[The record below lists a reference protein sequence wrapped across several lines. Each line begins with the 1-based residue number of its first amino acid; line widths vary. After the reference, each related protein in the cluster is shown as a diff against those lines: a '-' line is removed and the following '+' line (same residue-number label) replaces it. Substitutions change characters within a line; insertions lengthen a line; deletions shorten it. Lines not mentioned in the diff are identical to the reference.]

1 MLLRST
7 EIKPLFEDLPF
18 GKRCMRIKLWVGDN
32 GVGGDLS
39 EKKSKYKSKLIK
51 FIFTRD
57 DRVVGERG
65 DKRF

>member
-1 MLLRST
+1 
-7 EIKPLFEDLPF
+7 LPF

-65 DKRF
+65 DMRF